1 MMKIVVSACL
11 LGEAVRYDGRAELL
25 DWPVLAELQRSGR
38 LVPFCPEVAGGLP
51 TPRPPAECQT
61 DGRIL
66 TCAGNDVTAAFR
78 RGAEAALALC
88 QREDA
93 CCALLKERS
102 PSCGSHLIYDGQ
114 FTGRTLPGEGMTAA
128 LLRQHG
134 IPVFSELQ
142 AAEFTAFVMA
152 QFPNSSPKPI

>member
-11 LGEAVRYDGRAELL
+11 LGAAVRYDGRTQLL
-25 DWPVLAELQRSGR
+25 DWPLLAELQRAGR

-66 TCAGNDVTAAFR
+66 TCSGDDVTAAFR
-78 RGAEAALALC
+78 RGAQAALALC
-88 QREDA
+88 QRDEA

-102 PSCGSHLIYDGQ
+102 PSCGSHQIYDGQ
-114 FTGRTLPGEGMTAA
+114 FRGRTLSGEGMTAA

-142 AAEFTAFVMA
+142 EAEFTAFVMA
-152 QFPNSSPKPI
+152 QIPRFGLKPI